1 MTDFVDDYT
10 TWDAAYVLGSLTRAE
25 RLEFEEHLEGCPRCR
40 SAVAELAGMPGLL
53 GLVEAETAL
62 GLGAEDSG
70 LPEIARNTASPPPA
84 DAPAV
89 PDTAL
94 PLDRPGRE
102 PAPPADLLPRLAAA
116 SERKRRRSRWVTA
129 GAALAAAAAAV
140 AIAVPVVAAVTA
152 DQDSVRTEQ
161 VFAERTMEPLRASPV
176 SADFRLVADGDRTR
190 VEMTCS
196 YAGTGAS
203 YTWEFGL
210 VATGVDGTRWNLGQW
225 PAGPGDVVTLERT
238 VPTTPDRIRSVEITS
253 ATTGDTVLLGTV

>member
-25 RLEFEEHLEGCPRCR
+25 RLEFEEHLEGCSRCR
-40 SAVAELAGMPGLL
+40 AAVAELAGMPGLL
-53 GLVEAETAL
+53 GLVEVETAL

-70 LPEIARNTASPPPA
+70 LPEIARNTAPRDPA
-84 DAPAV
+84 AGIAPTV
-89 PDTAL
+89 PDTL
-94 PLDRPGRE
+94 RRE
-102 PAPPADLLPRLAAA
+102 SQPAPPADLLPRLAAA
-116 SERKRRRSRWVTA
+116 SERQRRRSRWVTA
-129 GAALAAAAAAV
+129 GAALAAAAAAI
-140 AIAVPVVAAVTA
+140 AIAVPVVATVTA
-152 DQDSVRTEQ
+152 DPDPVSTEQ
-161 VFAERTMEPLRASPV
+161 VFAERAMEPLRASPV
-176 SADFRLVADGDRTR
+176 SADFRLLADGDRTR

-196 YAGTGAS
+196 YAGAGAS

-253 ATTGDTVLLGTV
+253 AATGDTVLLGTV